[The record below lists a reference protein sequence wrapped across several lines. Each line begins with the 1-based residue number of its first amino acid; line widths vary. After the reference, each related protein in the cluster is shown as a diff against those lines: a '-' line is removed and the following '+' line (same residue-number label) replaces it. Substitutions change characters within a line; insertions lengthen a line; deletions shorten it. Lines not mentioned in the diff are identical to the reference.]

1 MAGKQAEYS
10 GTAGS
15 ILISQSNMPCRSDS
29 SHGSNDM
36 DIESDDIKVS
46 DSVTVLW
53 EVR

>member
-1 MAGKQAEYS
+1 MAAE
-10 GTAGS
+10 G
-15 ILISQSNMPCRSDS
+15 R
-29 SHGSNDM
+29 SNDM